1 MRAQNILI
9 LDDNKFNYEAIKTII
24 EELGFHV
31 KIFTTSKVS
40 EAFCISMEHEI
51 DIFVLDI
58 DLSEEKSNQISGLQF
73 AERIR
78 ENCRYEITP
87 ILIITAYTMYE
98 LDAYRS
104 IQCFGYI
111 TKPIHREQV
120 KELFI
125 KLLRG
130 NKQEKPKSKWID
142 IRIDGVLYPIL
153 QERMVY
159 MESIQRA
166 LYIYLEDNVEI
177 KVPNTGL
184 KQMMEQVDA
193 KTFLRCHKSIA
204 VNRNYIDTID
214 LTNRYIKLVGR
225 TENIEIGSRMKKTF
239 LEELKN
245 GL

>member
-1 MRAQNILI
+1 
-9 LDDNKFNYEAIKTII
+9 
-24 EELGFHV
+24 
-31 KIFTTSKVS
+31 
-40 EAFCISMEHEI
+40 
-51 DIFVLDI
+51 
-58 DLSEEKSNQISGLQF
+58 
-73 AERIR
+73 
-78 ENCRYEITP
+78 
-87 ILIITAYTMYE
+87 
-98 LDAYRS
+98 
-104 IQCFGYI
+104 
-111 TKPIHREQV
+111 
-120 KELFI
+120 
-125 KLLRG
+125 
-130 NKQEKPKSKWID
+130 
-142 IRIDGVLYPIL
+142 
-153 QERMVY
+153 

-225 TENIEIGSRMKKTF
+225 AENIEIGSRMKKTF